1 MSTAAKTTISREEL
15 RELVRELVQEVLWE
29 YEQQLP
35 DPDEGLEFRPE
46 VAERLRRYLKEK
58 PEGRPLDDVI
68 QEMGLD
74 DD

>member
-1 MSTAAKTTISREEL
+1 MSTTVKMTISREEL
-15 RELVRELVQEVLWE
+15 RELVRELMQEVLWE

-58 PEGRPLDDVI
+58 PAGRPLDDVI
-68 QEMGLD
+68 REIGLGD
-74 DD
+74 D